1 MMKMRSRQKRVLG
14 IITLVLLILLV
25 TTAWYVYDQIGDR
38 YSHKENRAKFAKIP
52 YYDSSID
59 EFISPE
65 KLVYS
70 KEKTTGGDPGFMRF
84 FKKSPNAPQTSLPKI
99 KLSRSGFSKIPAD
112 FAFYWFGH
120 STALIELDGKRLLI
134 DPVFENAGPLPGI
147 TARFDESPVKK
158 EDLPEIDVLIITHD
172 HYDHLE
178 TNTIKYF
185 AGKDVN
191 FVVPLGVGARLKGW
205 GVPEDKVIELA
216 WHQSY
221 QHEGIGITAT
231 PGVHYSGRSNKDRN
245 KTLWASYVIKG
256 KKKNIFWSGDTGY
269 SEHFKAIGTMYGP
282 FNIAFVEI
290 DAWNKGWPNTHL
302 FPEEVIKVISDVK
315 AEYLFPI
322 HLATFDLALHPWKE
336 SIQMVSALAD
346 STHTKILT
354 PVMGQKTVPGV
365 TSTTKWWKD
374 L

>member
-1 MMKMRSRQKRVLG
+1 MSLRLKRVLG
-14 IITLVLLILLV
+14 IVSLMLLILLV
-25 TTAWYVYDQIGDR
+25 ATAWYVNDQIGDR
-38 YSHKENRAKFAKIP
+38 YSQKESRTKFANVS
-52 YYDSSID
+52 YYDSSLD
-59 EFISPE
+59 EFVSPE
-65 KLVYS
+65 KLVYA
-70 KEKTTGGDPGFMRF
+70 KDKTTGGDPGFMRF
-84 FKKSPNAPQTSLPKI
+84 FKKSPNAPQTELPKI
-99 KLSRSGFSKIPAD
+99 ELSKSDFSAVATD

-120 STALIELDGKRLLI
+120 STALIELDGQRLLI

-147 TARFDESPVKK
+147 TERFGDSPLKK
-158 EDLPEIDVLIITHD
+158 EDLPEIDVLMITHD

-185 AGKDVN
+185 AGKDVK

-205 GVPEDKVIELA
+205 GVSEDKITELA
-216 WHQSY
+216 WHQRYRYES
-221 QHEGIGITAT
+221 IDITAT

-256 KKKNIFWSGDTGY
+256 KQKNIFWSGDSGY
-269 SEHFKAIGTMYGP
+269 SDHFKEIGAKYGP
-282 FNIAFVEI
+282 FNVAFVEI

-302 FPEEVIKVISDVK
+302 FPDEVIKVISDVK
-315 AEYLFPI
+315 AEYLIPI

-336 SIQMVSALAD
+336 SIQMVSALAEI
-346 STHTKILT
+346 TNTKILT

-365 TSTTKWWKD
+365 TSTGKWWEE

>member
-1 MMKMRSRQKRVLG
+1 MLG
-14 IITLVLLILLV
+14 MVSLIVLVLLV
-25 TTAWYVYDQIGDR
+25 ATAWYVYDQIGDR
-38 YSHKENRAKFAKIP
+38 YSQEESRAKYAKIS
-52 YYDSSID
+52 YYDSGLD
-59 EFISPE
+59 EFVSPE

-84 FKKSPNAPQTSLPKI
+84 FKKSPNAPQTGLPKI
-99 KLSRSGFSKIPAD
+99 QLSRSDFSEVPAD

-147 TARFDESPVKK
+147 TERFGKSPVKK
-158 EDLPEIDVLIITHD
+158 EDLPEIDVLMITHD

-185 AGKDVN
+185 ADKDVE

-205 GVPEDKVIELA
+205 GVPEDKIAELA
-216 WHQSY
+216 WHEAY
-221 QHEGIGITAT
+221 QFESIDITAA

-245 KTLWASYVIKG
+245 KTLWAAYVIRG
-256 KKKNIFWSGDTGY
+256 KQKTIFWSGDTGY
-269 SEHFKAIGTMYGP
+269 SKHFKEIGAMYGP
-282 FNIAFVEI
+282 FDVAFVEI

-302 FPEEVIKVISDVK
+302 FPDEVIKVMSDVK

-336 SIQMVSALAD
+336 SIQMVSDLAEK
-346 STHTKILT
+346 TNTRILT

-365 TSTTKWWKD
+365 TPTGKWWED